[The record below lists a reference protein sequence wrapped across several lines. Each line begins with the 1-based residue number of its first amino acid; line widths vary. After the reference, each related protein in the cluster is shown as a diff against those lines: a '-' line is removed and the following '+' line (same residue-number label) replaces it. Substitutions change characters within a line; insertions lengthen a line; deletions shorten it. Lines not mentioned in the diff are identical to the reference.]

1 MPRAIAMPTLKV
13 PNVSRVHPLQARTQA
28 ADSHA
33 WQAEIAAAKQRSTP
47 NRVLA
52 AQRTEL
58 QIKPISTFPHLSSML
73 IQQMLPS
80 RGLSQARMM
89 AYQAVADDESTE
101 VGQLVDLL
109 A

>member
-13 PNVSRVHPLQARTQA
+13 TNVSRVHPLQARTQA
-28 ADSHA
+28 ADSQA
-33 WQAEIAAAKQRSTP
+33 WQAEIAAAKRRAAP

-52 AQRTEL
+52 AQRVDL

-73 IQQMLPS
+73 IQQMQPN
-80 RGLSQARMM
+80 RGVSQARMM
-89 AYQAVADDESTE
+89 AYQTVADDGSTE
-101 VGQLVDLL
+101 VGQLLDSL

>member
-13 PNVSRVHPLQARTQA
+13 PYVTRVHPLSARTPAADFQARQT
-28 ADSHA
+28 
-33 WQAEIAAAKQRSTP
+33 EIAAAKQRSTP

-52 AQRTEL
+52 AQRNEL

-80 RGLSQARMM
+80 RGVSQARMM

-101 VGQLVDLL
+101 VGQLLDLL